1 MNEDGNTRGT
11 TRRYVALDIHKQY
24 CVIAGVDRDG
34 RVVLQP
40 VRVEHADLEGWL
52 KKNLRGTDHVV
63 IESTTNAWH
72 VYDLLVPL
80 AERVV
85 VANPIKVKQI
95 ANARVKTDIRDTF
108 ILARLLAANLVPEV
122 WVPPAHVRE
131 MRQLLSQRR
140 QLVEAHTQIVNRM
153 HSVAHRHHLSHERG
167 KRFNENTTAW
177 QKDKRLSKIEQF
189 QLELEMENRV
199 YIEKQIG
206 RIGKEVAKMSHQ
218 KPWADSM
225 SYLMQ
230 LPGFGVITGITVLAA
245 IGEIQRFDSARH
257 LASYSGLTPGL
268 EQSGTKY
275 HEKGITKEG
284 RKELRWALVEVAQRA
299 VKSDPLWTRRFQ
311 ELQKRMHRNQAIV
324 AIARRMLELVWYVLT
339 RRQPYR
345 HFSQERIAYKYL
357 TWAWQMDEA
366 ARDGLTRQQFARYY
380 LMKLGIGHDLT
391 RIALNPKYPRK
402 IASEAELLALRPELK
417 QLE

>member
-1 MNEDGNTRGT
+1 MKEDGNTRGT
-11 TRRYVALDIHKQY
+11 TRRYVALDIHKHY
-24 CVIAGVDRDG
+24 CVIAAVDWEG
-34 RVVLQP
+34 RVVLQA

-52 KKNLRGTDHVV
+52 KKNLRTNDHVV

-72 VYDLLVPL
+72 VYDLLSPL
-80 AERVV
+80 VERVV

-95 ANARVKTDIRDTF
+95 AQARVKTDIRDTL

-140 QLVEAHTQIVNRM
+140 QLVETHTQTVNRM
-153 HSVAHRHHLSHERG
+153 HSVAHRHHLSHARG
-167 KRFNENTTAW
+167 KRFNEKTTAW

-218 KPWADSM
+218 KPWAESM
-225 SYLMQ
+225 TYLMQ
-230 LPGFGVITGITVLAA
+230 LPGFGVITAMTVLAA
-245 IGEIQRFDSARH
+245 IGEIRRFDSARH

-275 HEKGITKEG
+275 NEKGITKEG

-299 VKSDPLWTRRFQ
+299 VKSDPVWTRRFQ

-324 AIARRMLELVWYVLT
+324 AVARRLLELVWYVLT

-357 TWAWQMDEA
+357 TWAWQMDDE
-366 ARDGLTRQQFARYY
+366 ARDGLTRQQFTRYY
-380 LMKLGIGHDLT
+380 LMRLGIGQDLS
-391 RIALNPKYPRK
+391 RIALDPKHPRR
-402 IASEAELLALRPELK
+402 IATEAELLALRPELNHI
-417 QLE
+417 E

>member
-1 MNEDGNTRGT
+1 MNEEGNTRG
-11 TRRYVALDIHKQY
+11 TRRYVALDIHKHY
-24 CVIAGVDRDG
+24 CVVAGVDREG

-40 VRVEHADLEGWL
+40 VRVEHADLEVWL
-52 KKNLRGTDHVV
+52 KKKLHFTDHVV

-80 AERVV
+80 VERVV
-85 VANPIKVKQI
+85 VANPIQVKQI
-95 ANARVKTDIRDTF
+95 AKARVKTDVRDTF

-122 WVPPAHVRE
+122 WVPPLHVRQL
-131 MRQLLSQRR
+131 RQLLSQRR
-140 QLVEAHTQIVNRM
+140 QLVETHTQIVNRM
-153 HSVAHRHHLSHERG
+153 HSVAHRHHLKHARG
-167 KRFNENTTAW
+167 KRFNEKTTAW
-177 QKDKRLSKIEQF
+177 QKDKRLSKLEQF
-189 QLELEMENRV
+189 QLELEMENRA
-199 YIEKQIG
+199 YIEKQIS

-218 KPWADSM
+218 KPWAESM
-225 SYLMQ
+225 TYLMQ
-230 LPGFGVITGITVLAA
+230 LPGFGVITGMTVLAA
-245 IGEIQRFDSARH
+245 IGEIQRFESARH

-275 HEKGITKEG
+275 REKAITKEG

-299 VKSDPLWTRRFQ
+299 VKSDPRWTRKFQ
-311 ELQKRMHRNQAIV
+311 ELEKRMHRNQAMV
-324 AIARRMLELVWYVLT
+324 AIARQLLELVWYVLT

-380 LMKLGIGHDLT
+380 LMRLGIGHDLI

-402 IASEAELLALRPELK
+402 LASEAELLVLRPEL
-417 QLE
+417 QHLE